1 MYKKLSTKNFAIIFI
16 LLLVVVLA
24 MTFFNDE
31 SKQNTFK
38 SILVSVDSSMVSKIT
53 IYPKDKSKNAVILVK
68 DSKGWSIIDNGK
80 TYSADI
86 NAIMG
91 MISALKELKPARVA
105 AMNKDKWGEFE
116 VTDSAAVRVTTSDVN
131 NNILCDLYIG
141 KFSYQQPKNQYQ
153 RQGTMS
159 TYVRLKG
166 EEEVYCIEGFLSMTF
181 NADINSLRNKTLI
194 STSSENFKKLQ
205 FIYPADS
212 SFTLEKL
219 NNKWTVNGLVAD
231 SVKVANYLNSI
242 SNLNSNTIV
251 ENNTGLITP
260 LYSLKIEGDNMI
272 GLELKA
278 FPADSI
284 NGFILNSNF
293 NPDTYFGGNQNGFF
307 NKAFISSKSLLNN

>member
-1 MYKKLSTKNFAIIFI
+1 MYKKLSTKNLAIIFI
-16 LLLVVVLA
+16 LLLIVVLA

-38 SILVSVDSSMVSKIT
+38 SILVSVDSAMVSKIT
-53 IYPKDKSKNAVILVK
+53 IYPKDKSKNAISLVK
-68 DSKGWSIIDNGK
+68 DTKGWSINDNGK

-91 MISALKELKPARVA
+91 MLSALKGLKPTRVA
-105 AMNKDKWGEFE
+105 AMNKDKWKEYE
-116 VTDSAAVRVTTSDVN
+116 VTDSAAVRVTTYDIN

-159 TYVRLKG
+159 TYIRLKG
-166 EEEVYCIEGFLSMTF
+166 EDEVYCTEGFLSMTF
-181 NADINSLRNKTLI
+181 NSDLNSLRNKTLI
-194 STSSENFKKLQ
+194 NTLPENFKKLQ

-219 NNKWTVNGLVAD
+219 NNKWTVNGLAAD
-231 SVKVANYLNSI
+231 SVKVANYLSSI
-242 SNLNSNTIV
+242 SNLNSNVIV
-251 ENNTGLITP
+251 DNFSNLNSP
-260 LYSLKIEGDNMI
+260 LYSLKIEGDNI
-272 GLELKA
+272 AGLELKA

-284 NGFILNSNF
+284 NGFILNSNY
-293 NPDTYFGGNQNGFF
+293 NLDTYFGGNQNGLFS
-307 NKAFISSKSLLNN
+307 KAFISSKSLLNN